1 MENLNK
7 EFWDKLKEKYPNA
20 MRVFLKWIED
30 NEDFNNWSAYANE
43 RSVTKEISHL
53 VSFAVAPLIEHL
65 PLAIQL
71 GIFTQYCVENNYAI
85 IKYVWSPEGIG
96 ELVEDYM
103 IIAEPILLGQAKFTD
118 STSDRFRI
126 RLSDGTVIGI
136 DGNITIWDTETAKSF
151 EGEASKLVFLSEF
164 YVSHGNL
171 MRVYEEC
178 LGKTFGMP
186 IHSEV
191 RPYNKLA
198 HTKMLD
204 DLAERYITLDVSKIE
219 NIIINSIN
227 KVYGSHIGY
236 ITKQL
241 KEDLIKH
248 AENQK

>member
-30 NEDFNNWSAYANE
+30 KEDFKIWAALANKMALASE
-43 RSVTKEISHL
+43 SSRL
-53 VSFAVAPLIEHL
+53 VSFAIAPLIEHL
-65 PLAIQL
+65 PLGIQF
-71 GIFTQYCVENNYAI
+71 GIFTQYSIENNYAI
-85 IKYVWSPEGIG
+85 TKYIWSPEGIG
-96 ELVEDYM
+96 ELVENYM
-103 IIAEPILLGQAKFTD
+103 IIAEPILLGQSAFTPD
-118 STSDRFRI
+118 STSDRFRM

-136 DGNITIWDTETAKSF
+136 DGDITIWDTETAKSF
-151 EGEASKLVFLSEF
+151 NGEASRLLFLSEF

-171 MRVYEEC
+171 MRAHEEC
-178 LGKTFGMP
+178 LGKETFGIP

-191 RPYNKLA
+191 LPYNKLA
-198 HTKMLD
+198 HTKML
-204 DLAERYITLDVSKIE
+204 YITLDVNKIE

-248 AENQK
+248 AENKK